1 MTRPARGPCGDL
13 MREPILTD
21 RLFLRDVTE
30 ADAELLFDLDSDPE
44 VMRDIGPRPAD
55 HVGAYRDRIRTTY
68 LPWQSH
74 PWHGVRVV
82 FDRTTGEF
90 LGWVFVRPATASKL
104 AADLG
109 WTDPAEIEVGYRYR
123 RAAWGR
129 GIATEAAVPLVRLAV
144 TDPETAAVVACAEAG
159 NAGSLRVLEKLGLAR
174 VGEVGSDARGAL
186 VKLTRRGTT
195 IRPATPDDRDTL
207 TELWLRSV
215 RATHTFLTEDDVQRL
230 LPLVRNEALAA
241 LEVWVL
247 EEAGRPVGFSGLAG
261 NKLEGLFLDPDHIG
275 RGGGRRL
282 VEHARRLKGPLT
294 VDVNEQN
301 PAAVQFYRA
310 LGFREVGRSPV
321 DSGGRPFPL
330 IHMTEQLTLTT
341 TPPDCY

>member
-1 MTRPARGPCGDL
+1 

-21 RLFLRDVTE
+21 RLVLRDVTE
-30 ADAELLFDLDSDPE
+30 ADAGLLFDLDSDPE
-44 VMRDIGPRPAD
+44 VMRYIGPRPAD
-55 HVGAYRDRIRTTY
+55 HVGAYQDRIRTAH
-68 LPWQSH
+68 LPWQLH

-82 FDRTTGEF
+82 LDRAGGEF
-90 LGWVFVRPATASKL
+90 LGWVFVRPSTASSL

-109 WTDPAEIEVGYRYR
+109 WTAPAEIEVGYRYR

-129 GIATEAAVPLVRLAV
+129 GIATEAAVPLVRLALA
-144 TDPETAAVVACAEAG
+144 DPATAAVVACAQAG
-159 NAGSLRVLEKLGLAR
+159 NTGSLRVLGKLGLVR
-174 VGEVGSDARGAL
+174 VGEVAAAGHGTL
-186 VKLTRRGTT
+186 VKLIRPRTT
-195 IRPATPDDRDTL
+195 IRAATPDDRDTL

-215 RATHTFLTEDDVQRL
+215 RATHTFLTEDDIQRL

-247 EEAGRPVGFSGLAG
+247 EKDGRPVGFSGLAG
-261 NKLEGLFLDPDHIG
+261 NKLEGLFLDPAHIG

-301 PAAVQFYRA
+301 PTAVQFYLA
-310 LGFREVGRSPV
+310 LGFRVVGRSPV
-321 DSGGRPFPL
+321 DTGGRPFPL
-330 IHMTEQLTLTT
+330 IHMTEL
-341 TPPDCY
+341 PDG